1 MNFRLVAVL
10 GIGNL
15 LFVNFDITSLVPC
28 PETLI
33 TEIPAIPGPE
43 DSAYIVIKLII
54 ASIVFK
60 YINFSM
66 IIWIASYPKSGNTY
80 VRSLLSAYYF
90 SNDGNFNFGLLK
102 NIKQFPSNDFFE
114 SEFKNVDEASRNWI
128 LGQKKI
134 RERKK
139 ALFLKT
145 HSCLGLYKGQPFTS
159 PEYTLGG
166 IYVVRDPR
174 NVITSVMNH
183 FELNLDEALK
193 FLTDPHK
200 NTMDPDSKDYRTWV
214 LLSNWSSHYNS
225 WCKSKNF
232 RKLIIKYEDFENE
245 KYETFR
251 DIIVFTNTLLSRTE
265 RVDKKKLERAIET
278 TNFNVLKN
286 KEKNEGFDEALYIK
300 KEKRNKVFFN
310 MGFNNRWKKLLRED
324 IRKKIEIEFS
334 KEMKELGYI

>member
-1 MNFRLVAVL
+1 
-10 GIGNL
+10 
-15 LFVNFDITSLVPC
+15 
-28 PETLI
+28 
-33 TEIPAIPGPE
+33 
-43 DSAYIVIKLII
+43 
-54 ASIVFK
+54 
-60 YINFSM
+60 M

-200 NTMDPDSKDYRTWV
+200 NTMDPDSMDYRTWV

-278 TNFNVLKN
+278 TNFSVLKN
-286 KEKNEGFDEALYIK
+286 KEKNEGFDEALFSK
-300 KEKRNKVFFN
+300 KNKKKKIFFN
-310 MGFNNRWKKLLRED
+310 LGFNNRWKKLLRDD
-324 IRKKIEIEFS
+324 IKK
-334 KEMKELGYI
+334 KLKANLQKR